1 MRRAETPSVANARSG
16 SPPGRRVRRCRQRAT
31 DRRHGAAFAR
41 YRDRVMHQV
50 FQDGQATLVTG
61 SGDDVGNAD
70 KFAGMHDRRRHGARR
85 SN

>member
-1 MRRAETPSVANARSG
+1 
-16 SPPGRRVRRCRQRAT
+16 
-31 DRRHGAAFAR
+31 
-41 YRDRVMHQV
+41 MHQV

-70 KFAGMHDRRRHGARR
+70 KFTGMHDRRRHGARR